1 MSTTSDWENQRAF
14 LAVLREG
21 SLSAAARTLGVAQP
35 TVRRRLEA
43 LERSLGQVLFTR
55 SPSGLLPT
63 DAARE
68 LGPHAD
74 AMATAA
80 AAFTRAS
87 SAKAAAV
94 AGTVRITAG
103 EIVGGE
109 VLPAILATLRE
120 RHPRL
125 RFEVELSTQI
135 RDLLRQE
142 ADIAVRTV
150 RPTQGAL
157 LAKRVGIVK
166 LGLFATR
173 SYLERH
179 GAPRVMADLAS
190 AGFIG
195 RDRSAGDPG
204 VLAGLAGATA
214 KADFALRSDSYLAR
228 QMAIRAGIG
237 VGICHVTLAAR
248 SPGLV
253 RVLGAAF
260 DVSHEIWVAMHE
272 DLRRIRRVRATFD
285 HLVAGLTAYCA
296 GGSLEKF
303 RTRAPTG
310 RNVP

>member
-1 MSTTSDWENQRAF
+1 MSATSDWENQRAF

-43 LERSLGQVLFTR
+43 LEQSLGQVLFTR
-55 SPSGLLPT
+55 SPSGLSPT

-68 LGPHAD
+68 LGPHAE

-109 VLPAILATLRE
+109 VLPAILTTLRE

-125 RFEVELSTQI
+125 RFEVEVSTQV

-150 RPTQGAL
+150 RPTQGSL
-157 LAKRVGIVK
+157 LAKRVGTVK

-173 SYLERH
+173 SYLDRH
-179 GAPRVMADLAS
+179 AAPRVMADLAS

-195 RDRSAGDPG
+195 RDRRAGDPG
-204 VLAGLAGATA
+204 VRTAFAGATA
-214 KADFALRSDSYLAR
+214 KADFALRSDSYQAR
-228 QMAIRAGIG
+228 LSAIRAGMGI
-237 VGICHVTLAAR
+237 GICQVPLAAR
-248 SPGLV
+248 SPVLV
-253 RVLGAAF
+253 RVLDAAF
-260 DVSHEIWVAMHE
+260 DVGLEIWVVMHE
-272 DLRRIRRVRATFD
+272 DLRRVRRVRATFD
-285 HLVAGLTAYCA
+285 HLVAGLKAYCA
-296 GGSLEKF
+296 E
-303 RTRAPTG
+303 R
-310 RNVP
+310 